1 MKTVWLWTIQSLAL
15 SRLQPPVSALDLVS
29 CLEKGHTKN
38 VISASQNW
46 STNMTHGQEA
56 YTEAFFP
63 SAQNIFLLSL
73 SPTHFLYN
81 VHTLSLSQ
89 PREVEDNINKKKCI
103 ENQHKVILHTWVDGS
118 SKGPYLPAT
127 LLFASRTVCPRK
139 KRRANPGSRSF
150 PKGSFFLSLQPGA
163 FAWDSVLW
171 ADSFFKLSHWFFTF
185 VGSWKKNEA
194 VGWGRDSILPG

>member
-1 MKTVWLWTIQSLAL
+1 MFFWFSPL
-15 SRLQPPVSALDLVS
+15 SPPHFLIKL
-29 CLEKGHTKN
+29 LTL
-38 VISASQNW
+38 
-46 STNMTHGQEA
+46 
-56 YTEAFFP
+56 FP
-63 SAQNIFLLSL
+63 SLSL
-73 SPTHFLYN
+73 ENWKTTSMGGGGGRGRGG
-81 VHTLSLSQ
+81 S
-89 PREVEDNINKKKCI
+89 I
-103 ENQHKVILHTWVDGS
+103 EKQHKVHPSHLSGWWF
-118 SKGPYLPAT
+118 KGALPT
-127 LLFASRTVCPRK
+127 CNPVVCFKNSVCPRK

>member
-1 MKTVWLWTIQSLAL
+1 MSLVL
-15 SRLQPPVSALDLVS
+15 HR
-29 CLEKGHTKN
+29 
-38 VISASQNW
+38 
-46 STNMTHGQEA
+46 
-56 YTEAFFP
+56 TEVQIWPTDRKLTQRHSFQVPRTFF
-63 SAQNIFLLSL
+63 SSL
-73 SPTHFLYN
+73 SPQHFFFTMFTLFPF
-81 VHTLSLSQ
+81 LSLEKWKTTST
-89 PREVEDNINKKKCI
+89 KKKCI
-103 ENQHKVILHTWVDGS
+103 EKQHKVILRTWVDGS

-171 ADSFFKLSHWFFTF
+171 VDSFFKLSHWFFTF